1 MQSTSSYGS
10 ACVSRSVFMPAMPGR
25 VITGPG
31 GYAEGAN
38 AVRRVGGTSAHPHFV
53 EDFHLGRAHKLI
65 ADGRQYLRICGL
77 CRPTSFG
84 VTAKLLFLG

>member
-1 MQSTSSYGS
+1 
-10 ACVSRSVFMPAMPGR
+10 MPAMPGR

-84 VTAKLLFLG
+84 VTAKLLFFG